1 MARIKLCHGCGNE
14 NPEHASYC
22 VNVNCGLDLEGIE
35 VKNTDMETIAVPAAF
50 AAPAENRLA
59 AFMSNAAPTQFFLVF
74 PWGEWKMQDRVIVGR
89 DYRVSP
95 FGQQLP
101 FEKYDQVSGLHAE
114 LWVENG
120 ALHLL
125 HVGRHPI
132 QVNDDIVHKGQRRKL
147 SSGDTLNFADQLT
160 VRVKS

>member
-35 VKNTDMETIAVPAAF
+35 VKNTDLEPIAVPAAL

-59 AFMSNAAPTQFFLVF
+59 AFMTNTAPTQFFLVF

-95 FGQQLP
+95 FGQHLQSANH
-101 FEKYDQVSGLHAE
+101 DQVSRVHAE
-114 LWVENG
+114 FWIDDNE
-120 ALHLL
+120 LHLL
-125 HVGRHPI
+125 HVGTHPI
-132 QVNDDIVHKGQRRKL
+132 KVNDAIVLKGQRRKL
-147 SSGDTLNFADQLT
+147 SAGDTLDFANQLT
-160 VRVKS
+160 VRVKI